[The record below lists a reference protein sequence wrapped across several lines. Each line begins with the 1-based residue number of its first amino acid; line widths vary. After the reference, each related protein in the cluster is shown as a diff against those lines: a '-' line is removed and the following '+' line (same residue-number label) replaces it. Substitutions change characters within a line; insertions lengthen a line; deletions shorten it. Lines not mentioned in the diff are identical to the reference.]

1 MFYRV
6 GSFASFRKHISLQ
19 KVFYVFLF
27 FLSMELK
34 IEDIEVLNSFIFSE
48 ENKVDEARNLNI
60 EKIKK

>member
-6 GSFASFRKHISLQ
+6 GSFVSFRKYISLQ

-34 IEDIEVLNSFIFSE
+34 IKAIEVLNSFIFS
-48 ENKVDEARNLNI
+48 
-60 EKIKK
+60 